1 MGWELKV
8 LPEDE
13 NSIIQMKEIFVVE
26 DDADI
31 RELLEYLLESENY
44 KVQSF
49 PTAESFNNQI
59 KSHWPDLIILDIML
73 PDGNGVTICEEI
85 KAEEKSSSIPVILM
99 SAHIDTS
106 RFRKSS
112 ADDFIAKPFDIED
125 LSQRIKRQLNKV

>member
-1 MGWELKV
+1 
-8 LPEDE
+8 
-13 NSIIQMKEIFVVE
+13 MKEIFVVE

-49 PTAESFNNQI
+49 PTAEAFNSQF
-59 KSHWPDLIILDIML
+59 KSQRPDLILLDIML
-73 PDGNGVTICEEI
+73 PDGDGVTICEEL
-85 KAEEKSSSIPVILM
+85 KAEEENSSIPVILM

-106 RFRKSS
+106 KFRKSC

-125 LSQRIKRQLNKV
+125 LSERIKRQLNKV